1 MRIHAVSYTHLENN
15 DIGLAD
21 LRYLKVLHYN
31 FNGNVQVGEV
41 IVNAQLAEDFLSA
54 FKSLYEEHYE
64 IQSMYLID
72 NYWTGAVSY
81 THLDV
86 YKRQVFLFWLEL
98 QQRFCFLFFII
109 I

>member
-1 MRIHAVSYTHLENN
+1 MESKICTGCKIEKSLNEFYKKSGRKNAKESKCKICRNISIKSYRENN

-41 IVNAQLAEDFLSA
+41 IVNAQLAEYFLSA

-64 IQSMYLID
+64 IIF
-72 NYWTGAVSY
+72 N
-81 THLDV
+81 
-86 YKRQVFLFWLEL
+86 
-98 QQRFCFLFFII
+98 FFN
-109 I
+109 